1 MVAAA
6 PQTPPVMASVFLLVL
21 RDCLGAPVVTLG
33 GSVVEDIIGG
43 EGGDGDG
50 GIGGDGGKGS
60 GVGVGGDGGD
70 GGSVGASVGG
80 GVGTGAGGLGVGAGV
95 GGLGVGVGVGGGL
108 PWQSLA
114 TTSVLVLEAQSFWQA
129 PPLAGR
135 AAPGSGQLNVLRP

>member
-33 GSVVEDIIGG
+33 GSVVEDMIGG
-43 EGGDGDG
+43 KGGDGDG

-70 GGSVGASVGG
+70 GGSVGGSVGASVGG
-80 GVGTGAGGLGVGAGV
+80 GVGASV
-95 GGLGVGVGVGGGL
+95 GGLGVGVGVGSGL

-114 TTSVLVLEAQSFWQA
+114 TASVLVLEAQSFWQA

>member
-33 GSVVEDIIGG
+33 GSVVEDMIGG
-43 EGGDGDG
+43 KGGDGDG

-70 GGSVGASVGG
+70 GGSVGGSVGASVGG
-80 GVGTGAGGLGVGAGV
+80 GVGTGVGASV
-95 GGLGVGVGVGGGL
+95 GGLGVGVGVGSGL

-114 TTSVLVLEAQSFWQA
+114 TASVLVLEAQSFWQA

-135 AAPGSGQLNVLRP
+135 AAPGSGQLNLLRP